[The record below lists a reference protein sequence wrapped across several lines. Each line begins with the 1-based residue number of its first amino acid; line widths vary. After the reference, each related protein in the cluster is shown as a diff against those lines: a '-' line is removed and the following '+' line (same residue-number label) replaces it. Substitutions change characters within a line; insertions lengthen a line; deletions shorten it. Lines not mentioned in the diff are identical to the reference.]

1 MYYYLQ
7 ESGIPEPWLS
17 PDVCVI
23 AAGDDTV
30 CWCDPSLTKNIVKN
44 ITDYT
49 ARNKKHQVIGLGQVV
64 SQVDVGEFWEV
75 EFCSKKSA
83 TTDGTLGTW
92 KMFRD
97 LRKVMTKK
105 QYTNSR
111 NLTFLYRPEVY
122 LGALLYSLR
131 LEKLSSLVECIRSA
145 SLNKLTGGRE
155 LDEEL
160 LFNASKRHVYTLNHN
175 SSADY

>member
-1 MYYYLQ
+1 M
-7 ESGIPEPWLS
+7 
-17 PDVCVI
+17 
-23 AAGDDTV
+23 
-30 CWCDPSLTKNIVKN
+30 
-44 ITDYT
+44 
-49 ARNKKHQVIGLGQVV
+49 
-64 SQVDVGEFWEV
+64 
-75 EFCSKKSA
+75 
-83 TTDGTLGTW
+83 DGTLGTW

-111 NLTFLYRPEVY
+111 NLAFLYRPEVY

-145 SLNKLTGGRE
+145 SLSKLTGGQE

-160 LFNASKRHVYTLNHN
+160 LFNASKRHIYTLNHH
-175 SSADY
+175 SSADYQMEDIINDELGITTETLYRLAGDNKIYAGNGRVLTQERQKKFDAA